1 MSVSLRSLF
10 TRILLLCI
18 FTAGIIPTIHAQQ
31 DDAGLWASVS
41 VKHQVTRRMSVGI
54 SEQIR
59 LYQNVSEVDQFFTDI
74 GIDYDLLS
82 SLKVSVSYRLTSK
95 NQLTYYQTRHR
106 GYIDLTYKKKL
117 KPLSLSFRQRL
128 QSQVE
133 AVNSSDNGKVPEWY
147 TRSKLTVK
155 LDLDKKYSPYLATE
169 YYYLVDNLK
178 ESDHVFDKARYE
190 IGIDYDF
197 NRRSSLNLFYLI
209 QKDLLENKTRD
220 FVSGIGY
227 SYSF

>member
-1 MSVSLRSLF
+1 LQYLS
-10 TRILLLCI
+10 TRILLICI
-18 FTAGIIPTIHAQQ
+18 FTAGIVPIVQAQQ
-31 DDAGLWASVS
+31 DDAGVWASVS
-41 VKHQVTRRMSVGI
+41 VKHQVTRRMAVGI

-74 GIDYDLLS
+74 GVDYDLLA

-95 NQLTYYQTRHR
+95 NELTYYKTRHR
-106 GYIDLTYKKKL
+106 GYIDLSYKKKF
-117 KPLSLSFRQRL
+117 KPIALSFRQRL

-133 AVNSSDNGKVPEWY
+133 AVNSSENGKIPEWY

-169 YYYLVDNLK
+169 YYYVVDNLK
-178 ESDHVFDKARYE
+178 ENDHVFDKVRYE

-197 NRRSSLNLFYLI
+197 SRRSSLNLFYLI
-209 QKDLLENKTRD
+209 QRDLLENKSRD

>member
-1 MSVSLRSLF
+1 MPVKLQLRF
-10 TRILLLCI
+10 TRIYLFCI
-18 FTAGIIPTIHAQQ
+18 LIAMPHLSVFGQQ

-41 VKHQVTRRMSVGI
+41 VKHQVTRRLAVGI
-54 SEQIR
+54 SEQVR
-59 LYQNVSEVDQFFTDI
+59 LYQNVSEVDQFFTDL
-74 GIDYDLLS
+74 GVDYDLLS

-106 GYIDLTYKKKL
+106 GYIDISYKKKF
-117 KPLSLSFRQRL
+117 KPIALSFRQRL
-128 QSQVE
+128 QSQVQ
-133 AVNSSDNGKVPEWY
+133 AVNSSDYGKIPDWY
-147 TRSKLTVK
+147 TRSKLTMK
-155 LDLDKKYSPYLATE
+155 IDLDKKYSPYLATE
-169 YYYLVDNLK
+169 YYYVIDNLK
-178 ESDHVFDKARYE
+178 EKDHVFDKARYE

-209 QKDLLENKTRD
+209 QKDLIENKTRD